1 VSESERGFLLRAAKS
16 DARSIRSAKMRDSS
30 DHFCFETDDLRS
42 EVLDFGKRARAAAR
56 ALARMSTQRK
66 NAALLAMADQLHAS
80 AGAILRANGKD
91 VEKATADQLS
101 LPVID
106 RLRLDEKRIQGMA
119 DGIREVAALEDPA
132 GKIIAEW
139 RRPNGLHISKVR
151 VPIGVIGIIY
161 ESRPNVTSDA
171 AVLCTKTGNAVILRG
186 GSESIHSNVAIAEA
200 LRAGAASAG
209 LPEDSILLIPK
220 TGRDAVRHMAE
231 MDQYIDLIVPRG
243 GRALIETVVSYAR
256 MPVIKHY
263 LGVCIAYVDRQAD
276 LDMAVQ
282 IVVNAKT
289 QRPGVCNAI
298 ETVLVHREIAAAF
311 FKKIAPI
318 LAEKKVEMRADPDS
332 FHELSALGYQSLRPA
347 RDKDWTTEYLDLI
360 LAVRTVDNIEDAI
373 THVERCG
380 SHHSDVIVT
389 RDAARAEK
397 FLNEVDS
404 ATVYWNASTRFTDG
418 AEFGFGAEIGI
429 STDKLHARGPMA
441 LEELM
446 TYKYVIRGEGQ
457 IRE

>member
-1 VSESERGFLLRAAKS
+1 M
-16 DARSIRSAKMRDSS
+16 D
-30 DHFCFETDDLRS
+30 TDDLKN
-42 EVLDFGKRARAAAR
+42 EVLGCGKRARAAAR
-56 ALARMSTQRK
+56 ALARMSTEQK
-66 NAALLAMADQLHAS
+66 NAALLAMADQLCAS
-80 AGAILRANGKD
+80 AGAILQANGKD
-91 VEKATADQLS
+91 VAKATADQLS
-101 LPVID
+101 LPMID
-106 RLRLDEKRIQGMA
+106 RLRLDGKRIQGMA
-119 DGIREVAALEDPA
+119 DGIREVAALENPA
-132 GKIIAEW
+132 GKVIAEW

-263 LGVCIAYVDRQAD
+263 VGVCMAYVDRQAD

-298 ETVLVHREIAAAF
+298 ETVLVHREIAAPF

-318 LAEKKVEMRADPDS
+318 LASKRVEIRADPDS
-332 FHELSALGYQSLRPA
+332 FHQLSALNYP
-347 RDKDWTTEYLDLI
+347 
-360 LAVRTVDNIEDAI
+360 
-373 THVERCG
+373 
-380 SHHSDVIVT
+380 
-389 RDAARAEK
+389 
-397 FLNEVDS
+397 
-404 ATVYWNASTRFTDG
+404 
-418 AEFGFGAEIGI
+418 
-429 STDKLHARGPMA
+429 
-441 LEELM
+441 
-446 TYKYVIRGEGQ
+446 
-457 IRE
+457 

>member
-1 VSESERGFLLRAAKS
+1 
-16 DARSIRSAKMRDSS
+16 M
-30 DHFCFETDDLRS
+30 DDLRS

-56 ALARMSTQRK
+56 ALARMSTERK

-80 AGAILRANGKD
+80 GGAILRANSKD

-101 LPVID
+101 LPMID

-132 GKIIAEW
+132 GKVIAEW
-139 RRPNGLHISKVR
+139 TRPNGLHISKVR

-186 GSESIHSNVAIAEA
+186 G
-200 LRAGAASAG
+200 
-209 LPEDSILLIPK
+209 
-220 TGRDAVRHMAE
+220 
-231 MDQYIDLIVPRG
+231 
-243 GRALIETVVSYAR
+243 RALIETVVSYAR

-263 LGVCIAYVDRQAD
+263 VGVCIAYVDRQAD

-298 ETVLVHREIAAAF
+298 ETVLVHREIAAPF

-332 FHELSALGYQSLRPA
+332 FHQLSALSYQPLRPA
-347 RDKDWTTEYLDLI
+347 REEDWTTEYLGLI
-360 LAVRTVDNIEDAI
+360 LAARTVDNIENAI
-373 THVERCG
+373 AHVEKCG
-380 SHHSDVIVT
+380 SHHSDVIIT
-389 RDAARAEK
+389 RDVARAEK

-418 AEFGFGAEIGI
+418 GEFGFGAEVGI
-429 STDKLHARGPMA
+429 STDKLHARGPM
-441 LEELM
+441 
-446 TYKYVIRGEGQ
+446 
-457 IRE
+457 

>member
-1 VSESERGFLLRAAKS
+1 
-16 DARSIRSAKMRDSS
+16 M
-30 DHFCFETDDLRS
+30 DDLRS

-56 ALARMSTQRK
+56 ALAQMSTERK
-66 NAALLAMADQLHAS
+66 NAALLAMADQLGAS
-80 AGAILRANGKD
+80 TGAILRANGKD
-91 VEKATADQLS
+91 VEKASADQLS
-101 LPVID
+101 LPMIE
-106 RLRLDEKRIQGMA
+106 RLRLDEKRLQGMA
-119 DGIREVAALEDPA
+119 DGIRKVATLEDPA
-132 GKIIAEW
+132 GKVIAEW
-139 RRPNGLHISKVR
+139 TRPNGLHISKVR

-209 LPEDSILLIPK
+209 LPEDSVLLIPK

>member
-1 VSESERGFLLRAAKS
+1 
-16 DARSIRSAKMRDSS
+16 M
-30 DHFCFETDDLRS
+30 DDLKS

-56 ALARMSTQRK
+56 ALARMSTERK
-66 NAALLAMADQLHAS
+66 NAALLAMADQLGAS
-80 AGAILRANGKD
+80 TGAILRANGKD
-91 VEKATADQLS
+91 VEKASADQLS
-101 LPVID
+101 LPMID

-119 DGIREVAALEDPA
+119 DGIRAVAALEDPA
-132 GKIIAEW
+132 GKVIAEW
-139 RRPNGLHISKVR
+139 IRPNGLHISKVR

-200 LRAGAASAG
+200 LQAGAASAG

-231 MDQYIDLIVPRG
+231 MDQYIDLIIPRG

-263 LGVCIAYVDRQAD
+263 VGVCIAYVDREAD
-276 LDMAVQ
+276 LDMAAR

-289 QRPGVCNAI
+289 HRPGVCNAI
-298 ETVLVHREIAAAF
+298 ETVLVHREIAAPF
-311 FKKIAPI
+311 FKKIAPV
-318 LAEKKVEMRADPDS
+318 LAGKKVEMRADPDS
-332 FHELSALGYQSLRPA
+332 FHQLSALSYQPLRRA
-347 RDKDWTTEYLDLI
+347 RDEDWTTEYLDLI
-360 LAVRTVDNIEDAI
+360 LAARTVDNIEEAI
-373 THVERCG
+373 EHVEKCG
-380 SHHSDVIVT
+380 SHHSDVIIT
-389 RDAARAEK
+389 RDVGRAEK

-446 TYKYVIRGEGQ
+446 TYKYVIRGQGQ

>member
-1 VSESERGFLLRAAKS
+1 M
-16 DARSIRSAKMRDSS
+16 D
-30 DHFCFETDDLRS
+30 TDDLKS
-42 EVLDFGKRARAAAR
+42 EVLRCGRRARAASR
-56 ALARMSTQRK
+56 ALARMSSESK
-66 NAALLAMADQLHAS
+66 NAALVAMADQLCAS
-80 AGAILRANGKD
+80 AAAILQANRND
-91 VEKATADQLS
+91 VEKATADQIS
-101 LPVID
+101 LPMID
-106 RLRLDEKRIQGMA
+106 RLRLDERRIQAMA
-119 DGIREVAALEDPA
+119 DGIRRVAALEDPV
-132 GKIIAEW
+132 GKVMAEW
-139 RRPNGLHISKVR
+139 TRPNGLHISKVR

-186 GSESIHSNVAIAEA
+186 GSESIRSNTAIAEA
-200 LRAGAASAG
+200 LRAGAARVG
-209 LPEDSILLIPK
+209 LPEDSILLIPS

-231 MDQYIDLIVPRG
+231 MDQCIDLIIPRG
-243 GRALIETVVSYAR
+243 GRSLIETVMSHAR

-263 LGVCIAYVDRQAD
+263 LGLCIAYVDREAD
-276 LDMAVQ
+276 LDMAVR

-318 LAEKKVEMRADPDS
+318 LAEKKVEIRADS
-332 FHELSALGYQSLRPA
+332 GSLHQLSALGYQPLHSA
-347 RDKDWTTEYLDLI
+347 RDEDWTMEYLDLI
-360 LAVRTVDNIEDAI
+360 LAVRTVDNIEEGIA
-373 THVERCG
+373 HVEKCG
-380 SHHSDVIVT
+380 SHHSDVIIT

-418 AEFGFGAEIGI
+418 GEFGFGAEVGI

-441 LEELM
+441 LEELT
-446 TYKYVIRGEGQ
+446 TYKYIIRGDGQ